1 MSIDATRWAWAVEVK
16 SSAQRLVLLSLA
28 DRAGEEHTAWPS
40 IDRLA
45 KDTVLDKKT
54 VQKVILE
61 LINIGLVLDTGD
73 RAGPTKRVRV
83 LKLVGVKG
91 REDYSKDSPK
101 TDVKK
106 EAKNKANTPNNG
118 NIEQTQKRDDSNT
131 GNDSQN
137 RSSNEPTLGM
147 QNLKENLPMNLSY
160 QHEWMPNQQ
169 QLETKLK
176 IAGHERNLELIMGL
190 PSFEFELSHFNSYCD
205 GKVQSDSQ
213 KLHRFTA
220 WIIDKFERYQRAN
233 PSYVSSVSTQTEAL
247 TQPFFDLNDRK
258 PKGLLGST

>member
-101 TDVKK
+101 TDKK
-106 EAKNKANTPNNG
+106 ENKNKANTPNSG

-131 GNDSQN
+131 GNVPQN
-137 RSSNEPTLGM
+137 GSFNEPALGIL
-147 QNLKENLPMNLSY
+147 NLNENLTMKLSH
-160 QHEWMPNQQ
+160 QHEWIPIQQ

-176 IAGHERNLELIMGL
+176 IAGHERNIDLIFGL
-190 PSFEFELSHFNSYCD
+190 PSFEFELSAFNSYFD
-205 GKVQSDSQ
+205 GKVLSESQ
-213 KLHRFTA
+213 KIHRFTT
-220 WIIDKFERYQRAN
+220 WIIDKFQRYQRDN
-233 PSYVSSVSTQTEAL
+233 PTYVSSVTTQSETT
-247 TQPFFDLNDRK
+247 TQPLLDLNDRK